1 MWFKNKT
8 TGVKWEIVDKELI
21 KRLSN
26 DDNYE
31 EVKEKK
37 KKEEK
42 KATTKKSK

>member
-1 MWFKNKT
+1 MWFLNKK

-31 EVKEKK
+31 EEKK
-37 KKEEK
+37 KEKK
-42 KATTKKSK
+42 KATTKKKSK